1 MAENEA
7 YPWARSFLQNIDD
20 GFREGAEAREAE
32 ASKQEMERVARD
44 AAQEKLKLESDQARE
59 RAKQERERALPEL
72 LRAGSTLNT
81 VFVIGGWVGS
91 IAGAYHG
98 YKRNDSVGWAIGWSL
113 LGAFWPVTI
122 PIMVAQGFGKPI
134 AKAATANGRKARKK
148 TSK

>member
-1 MAENEA
+1 MNMD
-7 YPWARSFLQNIDD
+7 PLVD
-20 GFREGAEAREAE
+20 FRRNPPP
-32 ASKQEMERVARD
+32 
-44 AAQEKLKLESDQARE
+44 EKS
-59 RAKQERERALPEL
+59 LPEPPEV

-134 AKAATANGRKARKK
+134 AKGATENRRKARKK